1 MTNVQPDSVQGVDHI
16 QLPIPVGAWPKAR
29 AFYET
34 LLGLKEVRDPLLD
47 RPGSLHFSLGW
58 QRLDLR
64 EGAYTGVAPQAH
76 LGLRVHSLETL
87 PLKRQAAGHL
97 VQVAPLPTGEAR
109 IFVEDP
115 FGNRLALREPSSS
128 HIDSP
133 RGHRVPDIQLSLRA
147 L

>member
-1 MTNVQPDSVQGVDHI
+1 MSRREAESVQGVDHI
-16 QLPIPVGAWPKAR
+16 QLPIPVGALPKAR

-34 LLGLKEVRDPLLD
+34 LLGLKEVRDPLID

-76 LGLRVHSLETL
+76 LGLRVRSLQTL
-87 PLKRQAAGHL
+87 VRDLTAAGHL
-97 VQVAPLPTGEAR
+97 VQQAPLPTGEAR

-115 FGNRLALREPSSS
+115 FGNRLELHEPAAT

-133 RGHRVPDIQLSLRA
+133 KGHRVTDIQLSI
-147 L
+147 

>member
-1 MTNVQPDSVQGVDHI
+1 MTNRPADSVQGVDHI
-16 QLPIPVGAWPKAR
+16 QLPIPVGALPKAR

-64 EGAYTGVAPQAH
+64 EGTYTGVAPQAH
-76 LGLRVHSLETL
+76 LGLRVRSLDTL
-87 PLKRQAAGHL
+87 AAQLRAAGHL

-115 FGNRLALREPSSS
+115 FGNRLELHEPSSH

-133 RGHRVPDIQLSLRA
+133 KGHRVTDIQLSV
-147 L
+147 